1 MHERRTM
8 TDESRRRERTAGLF
22 LLGFLIFNYPLVS
35 LFSADFML
43 LGIPLLYL
51 YLFTCWLL
59 LIVGT
64 ARAIGKK
71 PPGPAA
77 DEQD

>member
-1 MHERRTM
+1 M

-22 LLGFLIFNYPLVS
+22 LLGLLIFNYPLMS
-35 LFSADFML
+35 LFSTDFMF

-51 YLFTCWLL
+51 YLFSCWLL

-64 ARAIGKK
+64 ARAIGKR
-71 PPGPAA
+71 PPERPA
-77 DEQD
+77 DERG